1 METIIEALIKYKRRT
16 VRAPN
21 ITNLTQTGMPKSVTI
36 QTYFGMKASLFLKQL
51 FPENGPGK
59 QTVAMRY
66 NPYGFETDKD

>member
-36 QTYFGMKASLFLKQL
+36 QTHFGMKASLFLKQL
-51 FPENGPGK
+51 FPENGLGK